1 MSRMPIFLTH
11 YLHSMKSTLK
21 NLAAWTMAWLLSTAV
36 ATFGPIAV
44 WDNIVMSV
52 LAIIINLLVGIG
64 MIRANVSLFA
74 TYDEL
79 QKEIHLKATGITLG
93 LSLVLGISYSLL
105 DISNVM
111 AGDAEI
117 GVLVGLMGIIYLGST
132 WYINRQYL

>member
-105 DISNVM
+105 DISDVM

-117 GVLVGLMGIIYLGST
+117 SVLVGLMGIIYLGST
-132 WYINRQYL
+132 WYINRQYS

>member
-1 MSRMPIFLTH
+1 
-11 YLHSMKSTLK
+11 MKSTLK
-21 NLAAWTMAWLLSTAV
+21 NLAAWTMVWLLSTAI
-36 ATFGPIAV
+36 ATFGPIAL
-44 WDNIVMSV
+44 WDNIGLSI

-105 DISNVM
+105 DTSNVM
-111 AGDAEI
+111 AGDAEF

>member
-1 MSRMPIFLTH
+1 
-11 YLHSMKSTLK
+11 MKSTLK
-21 NLAAWTMAWLLSTAV
+21 NLAAWTMAWVLSMAF
-36 ATFGPIAV
+36 ATFGPIAL
-44 WDNIVMSV
+44 WDSIGLSI

-64 MIRANVSLFA
+64 MIRANVSLFT

-105 DISNVM
+105 DTSNVI

-132 WYINRQYL
+132 WYINRQYS

>member
-1 MSRMPIFLTH
+1 
-11 YLHSMKSTLK
+11 MKSTLK

-36 ATFGPIAV
+36 ATFGPITL
-44 WDNIVMSV
+44 WDNIGMSV
-52 LAIIINLLVGIG
+52 LVIIINLLVGIG

>member
-1 MSRMPIFLTH
+1 MPIFLTH

-44 WDNIVMSV
+44 WDNIGMSV

-132 WYINRQYL
+132 WYINRQYS

>member
-1 MSRMPIFLTH
+1 MPIFLTN

-21 NLAAWTMAWLLSTAV
+21 NLAAWTMAWLLSTAI
-36 ATFGPIAV
+36 ATFGPIV
-44 WDNIVMSV
+44 LWDSFRISL

-64 MIRANVSLFA
+64 MIRANVLLFA

-111 AGDAEI
+111 AVDAEI
-117 GVLVGLMGIIYLGST
+117 GVLVGVMGIIYLGST
-132 WYINRQYL
+132 WYINRQYS

>member
-1 MSRMPIFLTH
+1 
-11 YLHSMKSTLK
+11 MKSTLK

-36 ATFGPIAV
+36 ATFGPIAL
-44 WDNIVMSV
+44 WDNIGMSV

-132 WYINRQYL
+132 WYINRQYS

>member
-36 ATFGPIAV
+36 ATFGPIAL
-44 WDNIVMSV
+44 WDNIGMSV

-105 DISNVM
+105 DISDVM

-117 GVLVGLMGIIYLGST
+117 SVLVGLMGIIYLGST
-132 WYINRQYL
+132 WYINRQYS

>member
-1 MSRMPIFLTH
+1 MPIFLTH
-11 YLHSMKSTLK
+11 YLHSMKLTLK

-36 ATFGPIAV
+36 ATFGPIAL
-44 WDNIVMSV
+44 WDNIGMSV

-132 WYINRQYL
+132 WYINRQYS

>member
-1 MSRMPIFLTH
+1 
-11 YLHSMKSTLK
+11 MKSTLK
-21 NLAAWTMAWLLSTAV
+21 NLAAWTMAWVLSTAF
-36 ATFGPIAV
+36 ATFGPIAL
-44 WDNIVMSV
+44 WDSIGLSI
-52 LAIIINLLVGIG
+52 LAIIINLLIGIG

-93 LSLVLGISYSLL
+93 LSLVLGISYSLF
-105 DISNVM
+105 DTSNVM

>member
-1 MSRMPIFLTH
+1 MPIFLTN

-21 NLAAWTMAWLLSTAV
+21 NLAAWTMAWLLSTAI
-36 ATFGPIAV
+36 ATFGPIV
-44 WDNIVMSV
+44 LWDSFRIS
-52 LAIIINLLVGIG
+52 LLSIIINLLVGIG
-64 MIRANVSLFA
+64 MIRANVLLFA

-111 AGDAEI
+111 AVDAEI
-117 GVLVGLMGIIYLGST
+117 GVLVGVMGIIYGL
-132 WYINRQYL
+132 NLVH

>member
-1 MSRMPIFLTH
+1 
-11 YLHSMKSTLK
+11 MKSTLK
-21 NLAAWTMAWLLSTAV
+21 NLAAWTMAWVLSMAF
-36 ATFGPIAV
+36 ATFGPIAL
-44 WDNIVMSV
+44 WDSIGLSI
-52 LAIIINLLVGIG
+52 LAIIINLLIGIG

-105 DISNVM
+105 DTSNVM

-132 WYINRQYL
+132 WYINRQYS

>member
-1 MSRMPIFLTH
+1 
-11 YLHSMKSTLK
+11 
-21 NLAAWTMAWLLSTAV
+21 
-36 ATFGPIAV
+36 
-44 WDNIVMSV
+44 
-52 LAIIINLLVGIG
+52 

-105 DISNVM
+105 DTSNVM

>member
-1 MSRMPIFLTH
+1 MPIFLTH

-21 NLAAWTMAWLLSTAV
+21 NLAAWTIAWLLSTAV
-36 ATFGPIAV
+36 ATFGPIAL
-44 WDNIVMSV
+44 WDNIGMSV
-52 LAIIINLLVGIG
+52 LAIIINLFVGIG

-132 WYINRQYL
+132 WYINRQYS

>member
-1 MSRMPIFLTH
+1 MPIFLTN

-21 NLAAWTMAWLLSTAV
+21 NLAAWTMAWLLSTAI
-36 ATFGPIAV
+36 ATFGPIV
-44 WDNIVMSV
+44 LWDSFRIS
-52 LAIIINLLVGIG
+52 LLSIIINLLVGIG
-64 MIRANVSLFA
+64 MIRANVLLFA

-111 AGDAEI
+111 AVDAEI
-117 GVLVGLMGIIYLGST
+117 GVLVGVMGIIYLGST
-132 WYINRQYL
+132 WYINRQYS

>member
-44 WDNIVMSV
+44 WDNIGMSV

-132 WYINRQYL
+132 WYINRQYS

>member
-1 MSRMPIFLTH
+1 
-11 YLHSMKSTLK
+11 MKSTLK
-21 NLAAWTMAWLLSTAV
+21 NLAAWTMAWVLSMAF
-36 ATFGPIAV
+36 ATFGPIAL
-44 WDNIVMSV
+44 WDSIGLSI
-52 LAIIINLLVGIG
+52 LAIIINLLIGIG

-105 DISNVM
+105 DTSNVM

>member
-1 MSRMPIFLTH
+1 
-11 YLHSMKSTLK
+11 MKVTLK
-21 NLAAWTMAWLLSTAV
+21 NLAAWTMVWLLSTAI
-36 ATFGPIAV
+36 ATFGPIAL
-44 WDNIVMSV
+44 WDNIGLSI

-105 DISNVM
+105 DTSNVI

-132 WYINRQYL
+132 WYINRQYS

>member
-21 NLAAWTMAWLLSTAV
+21 YLAAWTMAWLLSTAV

-105 DISNVM
+105 DISDVM

-117 GVLVGLMGIIYLGST
+117 SVLVGLMGIIYLGST
-132 WYINRQYL
+132 WYINRQYS

>member
-1 MSRMPIFLTH
+1 MPIFLTH

-21 NLAAWTMAWLLSTAV
+21 NLAAWTMAWLLSTAL
-36 ATFGPIAV
+36 ATFGPIAI
-44 WDNIVMSV
+44 WDNIGMSV

-132 WYINRQYL
+132 WYINRQYS

>member
-1 MSRMPIFLTH
+1 MPIFLTN

-21 NLAAWTMAWLLSTAV
+21 NLAAWTMAWLFSTAI
-36 ATFGPIAV
+36 ATFGPIV
-44 WDNIVMSV
+44 LWDSFRISL

-64 MIRANVSLFA
+64 MIRANVLLFA

-111 AGDAEI
+111 AVDAEI
-117 GVLVGLMGIIYLGST
+117 GVLVGVMGIIYLGST
-132 WYINRQYL
+132 WYINRQYS

>member
-1 MSRMPIFLTH
+1 
-11 YLHSMKSTLK
+11 MKSTLK

-36 ATFGPIAV
+36 ATFGPITL
-44 WDNIVMSV
+44 WDSIGMSV

-132 WYINRQYL
+132 WYINRQYS